1 MSGEK
6 IKMNPI
12 GQVQKTIADMLR
24 ADEWM
29 KAHRVTIVEQDAQ
42 GLRFLIEKSVGQ
54 IRGVVVVVGC
64 DKFTN
69 DYPALEVTTTIS
81 CIENVLNNRVGADA
95 ATALQVVQAAIQ
107 IVDGEWWHFDE
118 CEHQNPAEG
127 VLQAT
132 AFFRGLVKREDN
144 ETPNEE

>member
-1 MSGEK
+1 MNGTK

-12 GQVQKTIADMLR
+12 RQVQKDIADMLR

-29 KAHRVTIVEQDAQ
+29 KAHRVTIIEQDAQ
-42 GLRFLIEKSVGQ
+42 GLRFLLEKSVGQ
-54 IRGVVVVVGC
+54 IKGVVLVVGC

-69 DYPALEVTTTIS
+69 DFPALEVTTTIP
-81 CIENVLNNRVGADA
+81 CIENVLTNRVSPDS
-95 ATALQVVQAAIQ
+95 ATALDAVQAAIE

-118 CEHQNPAEG
+118 CEHSAPEAG

-132 AFFRGLVKREDN
+132 AFFRGLVKREQITTN
-144 ETPNEE
+144 NEE

>member
-1 MSGEK
+1 MNGTK

-12 GQVQKTIADMLR
+12 RQIQKEIADMLR

-29 KAHRVTIVEQDAQ
+29 KAHRVTIIEQDAQ
-42 GLRFLIEKSVGQ
+42 GLRFLLEKSVGQ
-54 IRGVVVVVGC
+54 IKGVVLVVGC

-69 DYPALEVTTTIS
+69 DFPALEVTTTIT
-81 CIENVLNNRVGADA
+81 CIENVLTNRVSPDS
-95 ATALQVVQAAIQ
+95 ATALDAVQAAIE

-118 CEHQNPAEG
+118 CEHSAPEAG

-132 AFFRGLVKREDN
+132 AFFRGLVKREQITTN
-144 ETPNEE
+144 NEE

>member
-1 MSGEK
+1 MNGMK

-12 GQVQKTIADMLR
+12 RQVQKEIADMLR

-42 GLRFLIEKSVGQ
+42 GLRFLLEKSVGQ
-54 IRGVVVVVGC
+54 IKGVVLVIGC

-69 DYPALEVTTTIS
+69 DFPALEVTTTIT
-81 CIENVLNNRVGADA
+81 CIENVLTNRVSPDS
-95 ATALQVVQAAIQ
+95 ATALDAVQAAIE

-118 CEHQNPAEG
+118 CEHSAPEAG

-132 AFFRGLVKREDN
+132 AFFRGLVKREQITTN
-144 ETPNEE
+144 NEE

>member
-1 MSGEK
+1 MNSTK

-12 GQVQKTIADMLR
+12 RQVQKDIADMLR

-29 KAHRVTIVEQDAQ
+29 KAHRVTIIEQDAQ
-42 GLRFLIEKSVGQ
+42 GLRFLLEKSVGQ
-54 IRGVVVVVGC
+54 IKGVVLVVGC

-69 DYPALEVTTTIS
+69 DFPALEVTTTIT
-81 CIENVLNNRVGADA
+81 CIENVLTNRVSPDS
-95 ATALQVVQAAIQ
+95 ATALDAVQAAIE

-118 CEHQNPAEG
+118 CEHSAPEAG

-132 AFFRGLVKREDN
+132 AFFRGLVKREQITTN
-144 ETPNEE
+144 NEE

>member
-1 MSGEK
+1 MNGTK

-12 GQVQKTIADMLR
+12 RQVQKEIADMLR

-29 KAHRVTIVEQDAQ
+29 KAHRVNIIEQDAQ
-42 GLRFLIEKSVGQ
+42 GLRFLLEKSVGQ
-54 IRGVVVVVGC
+54 IKGVVLVVGC

-69 DYPALEVTTTIS
+69 DFPALEVTTTIT
-81 CIENVLNNRVGADA
+81 CIENVLTNRVSPDS
-95 ATALQVVQAAIQ
+95 ATALDAVQAAIE

-118 CEHQNPAEG
+118 CEHSAPEAG

-132 AFFRGLVKREDN
+132 AFFRGLVKREQITTN
-144 ETPNEE
+144 NEE